1 MLEKRTINGYEIG
14 QYDAIMIAEGVEEP
28 ESEEHEI
35 ACWQYIYSTGLYQHL
50 QGFFGRT
57 VDALLRA
64 DLIH

>member
-1 MLEKRTINGYEIG
+1 MLIDGYEINSC
-14 QYDAIMIAEGVEEP
+14 QAVMIAEGVGEP

-35 ACWQYIYSTGLYQHL
+35 ACWQYIYSTGLYKHL

-57 VDALLRA
+57 VEVLLRA